1 MAHSTPHDG
10 TQSAEHPRPK
20 APRVGQLPWRGGWN
34 FLVRLSN
41 KIAATNISLIAAALA
56 FYAFLAIP
64 SAFSA
69 LVALY
74 GLVFNPIDVQ
84 WQILHMQ
91 GVIPDEAIGL
101 VSAQLR
107 SITASPHSRLGAALV
122 LSILIALWSTR
133 SGISSLMTSMTIAY
147 AERERRSLLKF
158 EIEALLLTV
167 GATAFAVIALALVA
181 VLPAVIDLLPLG
193 TYGKTLATVVRWP
206 VLLVLIMVGLGA
218 LYRFGP
224 SREGARCGWITVGAV
239 VASLVWLVGSV
250 LFSIYVADFATYDKT
265 YGSLAGVVV
274 LLMWLYVS
282 SFAVLLGAT
291 LNAEIELPAER

>member
-1 MAHSTPHDG
+1 VAHSTSHDD
-10 TQSAEHPRPK
+10 TRTAEPPRPS
-20 APRVGQLPWRGGWN
+20 PYRIGRLPWRRWWN
-34 FLVRLSN
+34 FLVRLAN

-69 LVALY
+69 LAALY

-84 WQILHMQ
+84 WQVMHMQ

-122 LSILIALWSTR
+122 LSILVALWSTR

-167 GATAFAVIALALVA
+167 GATGFTVVALALVA

-193 TYGKTLATVVRWP
+193 PYGKTLTTVVRWP

-250 LFSIYVADFATYDKT
+250 LFSIYVADFATYDRT